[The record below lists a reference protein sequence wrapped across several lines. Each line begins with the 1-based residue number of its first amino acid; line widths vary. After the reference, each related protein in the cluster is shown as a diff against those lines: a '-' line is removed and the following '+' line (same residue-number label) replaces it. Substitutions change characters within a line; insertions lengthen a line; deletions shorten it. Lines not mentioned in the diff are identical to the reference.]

1 MKMFASK
8 KILAA
13 LAVATAFVAA
23 PAWAQDLKA
32 FPDTSRLV
40 AVGGSLTEI
49 VYALGE
55 EGRLVGRDSTA
66 VYPEAALKLP
76 DVGYMR
82 ALSPEGVLSVNPSAL
97 LVLEGSGPKEAL
109 DVLSKASIPYETV
122 PEAFTHDGILAK
134 IKAVGQALGVEAK
147 ADELAAQVDA
157 DLKQAEEMTSDVAT
171 RQKVLFILSM
181 QDGKVQASG
190 TGSAADGIIKLAGAE
205 NAITDY
211 AGYKALTDEAII
223 NAKPDVILM
232 MDRGGDHAATDDALW
247 ANPAIA
253 LTPAGQNKRVIRI
266 DGAYLLGFGPR
277 TAAAIHDLASAI
289 YGDALGGH

>member
-1 MKMFASK
+1 MTLHFSK
-8 KILAA
+8 PLKALT
-13 LAVATAFVAA
+13 LAVALLAT
-23 PAWAQDLKA
+23 PSQAQDLKP

-49 VYALGE
+49 IFALDE

-66 VYPEAALKLP
+66 VYPEEALKLP

-122 PEAFTHDGILAK
+122 PEGFTHEGILAK
-134 IKAVGQALGVEAK
+134 IKAVGQALGVEDRAK
-147 ADELAAQVDA
+147 QLAETVDK
-157 DLKQAEEMTSDVAT
+157 DLKDAEELTRDVPQ

-190 TGSAADGIIKLAGAE
+190 TGSAANGIIALAGAE

-211 AGYKALTDEAII
+211 QGYKALTDEAII

-232 MDRGGDHAATDDALW
+232 MDRGGELAVSDETLFSHPALS
-247 ANPAIA
+247 
-253 LTPAGQNKRVIRI
+253 LTPAGQNKRIVRI

-277 TAAAIHDLASAI
+277 TASAIRDLAKAI
-289 YGDALGGH
+289 YGDSLSGN

>member
-1 MKMFASK
+1 MTLHFSK
-8 KILAA
+8 PLKALT
-13 LAVATAFVAA
+13 LAVALLAT
-23 PAWAQDLKA
+23 PALAQDLKP

-49 VYALGE
+49 IFALGE

-66 VYPEAALKLP
+66 VYPEEALKLP

-122 PEAFTHDGILAK
+122 PEGFTHEGILAK
-134 IKAVGQALGVEAK
+134 IKAVGQALGVEDKAK
-147 ADELAAQVDA
+147 QLAETVDK
-157 DLKQAEEMTSDVAT
+157 DLKDAEELTRNVPQ

-190 TGSAADGIIKLAGAE
+190 TGSEANGIIALAGAE

-211 AGYKALTDEAII
+211 QGYKALTDEAII

-232 MDRGGDHAATDDALW
+232 MDRGGELAVSDETLFSHPALS
-247 ANPAIA
+247 
-253 LTPAGQNKRVIRI
+253 LTPAGQNKRIVRI

-277 TAAAIHDLASAI
+277 TASAIRDLAKAI
-289 YGDALGGH
+289 YGDSLSGN

>member
-1 MKMFASK
+1 MTLHFSK
-8 KILAA
+8 PLKALT
-13 LAVATAFVAA
+13 LAVALLAV
-23 PAWAQDLKA
+23 PALAQDLRP
-32 FPDTSRLV
+32 FPDASRLV

-49 VYALGE
+49 IFALGE

-66 VYPEAALKLP
+66 VYPEEALKLP

-122 PEAFTHDGILAK
+122 PEGFTHEGILAK
-134 IKAVGQALGVEAK
+134 IKAVGQALGVEDKAK
-147 ADELAAQVDA
+147 ELAETVDK
-157 DLKQAEEMTSDVAT
+157 DLKDAEELTRDVPQ

-190 TGSAADGIIKLAGAE
+190 TGSAANGIIALAGAE

-211 AGYKALTDEAII
+211 QGYKALTDEAII

-232 MDRGGDHAATDDALW
+232 MDRGGELAVSDETLFSHPALS
-247 ANPAIA
+247 
-253 LTPAGQNKRVIRI
+253 LTPAGQNKRIVRI

-277 TAAAIHDLASAI
+277 TASAIRDLAKAI
-289 YGDALGGH
+289 YGDSLSGD

>member
-1 MKMFASK
+1 M
-8 KILAA
+8 
-13 LAVATAFVAA
+13 AT
-23 PAWAQDLKA
+23 PTLAQDLKP

-49 VYALGE
+49 IFALGE
-55 EGRLVGRDSTA
+55 EDRLVGRDSTA
-66 VYPEAALKLP
+66 VYPEEALKLP

-122 PEAFTHDGILAK
+122 PEGFTHEGILAK
-134 IKAVGQALGVEAK
+134 IKAVGQALGVEDKAK
-147 ADELAAQVDA
+147 QLAETVDK
-157 DLKQAEEMTSDVAT
+157 DLKDAEELTRDVSQ

-190 TGSAADGIIKLAGAE
+190 TGSAANGIIALAGAE

-211 AGYKALTDEAII
+211 QGYKALTDEAII

-232 MDRGGDHAATDDALW
+232 MDRGGELAVSDETLFSHPALS
-247 ANPAIA
+247 
-253 LTPAGQNKRVIRI
+253 LTPAGQNKRIVRI

-277 TAAAIHDLASAI
+277 TASAIRDLAKAI
-289 YGDALGGH
+289 YGDSLSGN

>member
-1 MKMFASK
+1 MTLHFSK
-8 KILAA
+8 PLKALT
-13 LAVATAFVAA
+13 LAVALLAT
-23 PAWAQDLKA
+23 PALAQDLKP

-49 VYALGE
+49 IFALGE

-66 VYPEAALKLP
+66 VYPEEALKLP

-122 PEAFTHDGILAK
+122 PEGFTHEGILAK
-134 IKAVGQALGVEAK
+134 IKAVGQALGVEDKAK
-147 ADELAAQVDA
+147 QLAETVDK
-157 DLKQAEEMTSDVAT
+157 DLKDAEELTRNVPQ

-190 TGSAADGIIKLAGAE
+190 TGSAANGIIALAGAE

-211 AGYKALTDEAII
+211 QGYKALTDEAII

-232 MDRGGDHAATDDALW
+232 MDRGGELAVSDETLFSHPALS
-247 ANPAIA
+247 
-253 LTPAGQNKRVIRI
+253 LTPAGQNKRIVRI

-277 TAAAIHDLASAI
+277 TASAIRDLAKAI
-289 YGDALGGH
+289 YGDSLSGN

>member
-1 MKMFASK
+1 MTLHFSK
-8 KILAA
+8 PLKALTLAIA
-13 LAVATAFVAA
+13 LLAT
-23 PAWAQDLKA
+23 PALAQDLKP

-49 VYALGE
+49 IFALGE

-66 VYPEAALKLP
+66 VYPEEALKLP

-122 PEAFTHDGILAK
+122 PEGFTHEGILAK
-134 IKAVGQALGVEAK
+134 IKAVGQALGVEDKAK
-147 ADELAAQVDA
+147 QLAETVDK
-157 DLKQAEEMTSDVAT
+157 DLKDAEELTRDVSQ

-190 TGSAADGIIKLAGAE
+190 TGSAANGIIALAGAE

-211 AGYKALTDEAII
+211 QGYKALTDEAII

-232 MDRGGDHAATDDALW
+232 MDRGGELAVSDETLFFHPALS
-247 ANPAIA
+247 
-253 LTPAGQNKRVIRI
+253 LTPAGQNKRIVRI

-277 TAAAIHDLASAI
+277 TASAIRDLAKAI
-289 YGDALGGH
+289 YGDSLSGN

>member
-1 MKMFASK
+1 MTLHFSK
-8 KILAA
+8 PLKALT
-13 LAVATAFVAA
+13 LAVALLATSAQ
-23 PAWAQDLKA
+23 AQDLKP

-49 VYALGE
+49 IFALGE

-66 VYPEAALKLP
+66 VYPEEALKLP

-122 PEAFTHDGILAK
+122 PEGFTHEGILAK
-134 IKAVGQALGVEAK
+134 IKAVGQALGVEDKAK
-147 ADELAAQVDA
+147 QLAETVDQ
-157 DLKQAEEMTSDVAT
+157 DLKDAEELTRDVPQ

-190 TGSAADGIIKLAGAE
+190 TGSAANGIIALAGAE

-211 AGYKALTDEAII
+211 QGYKALTDEAII

-232 MDRGGDHAATDDALW
+232 MDRGGELAVSDETLFSHPALS
-247 ANPAIA
+247 
-253 LTPAGQNKRVIRI
+253 LTPAGQNKRIVRI

-277 TAAAIHDLASAI
+277 TASAIRDLAKAI
-289 YGDALGGH
+289 YGDSLSGN

>member
-1 MKMFASK
+1 MTLHFSK
-8 KILAA
+8 PLKALT
-13 LAVATAFVAA
+13 LAVALLAT
-23 PAWAQDLKA
+23 PAVAQDLKP

-49 VYALGE
+49 IFALGE

-66 VYPEAALKLP
+66 VYPEEALKLP

-122 PEAFTHDGILAK
+122 PEGFTHEGILAK
-134 IKAVGQALGVEAK
+134 IKAVGQALGVEDKAK
-147 ADELAAQVDA
+147 QLAETVDK
-157 DLKQAEEMTSDVAT
+157 DLKDAEELTRDVSQ

-190 TGSAADGIIKLAGAE
+190 TGSAANGIIALAGAE

-211 AGYKALTDEAII
+211 QGYKALTDEAII

-232 MDRGGDHAATDDALW
+232 MDRGGELAVSDETLFSHPALS
-247 ANPAIA
+247 
-253 LTPAGQNKRVIRI
+253 LTPAGQNKRIVRI

-277 TAAAIHDLASAI
+277 TASAIRDLAKAI
-289 YGDALGGH
+289 YGDSLSGN

>member
-1 MKMFASK
+1 MTLHFSK
-8 KILAA
+8 PLRALTLAIA
-13 LAVATAFVAA
+13 LLAT
-23 PAWAQDLKA
+23 PALAQDLKP

-49 VYALGE
+49 IFALGE

-66 VYPEAALKLP
+66 VYPEEALKLP

-122 PEAFTHDGILAK
+122 PEGFTHEGILDK
-134 IKAVGQALGVEAK
+134 IKAVGQALGVEDK
-147 ADELAAQVDA
+147 ANQLAETVDK
-157 DLKQAEEMTSDVAT
+157 DLKDAEELTRDVPQ

-190 TGSAADGIIKLAGAE
+190 TGSAANGIIALAGAE

-211 AGYKALTDEAII
+211 QGYKALTDEAII
-223 NAKPDVILM
+223 NAKPDVVLM
-232 MDRGGDHAATDDALW
+232 MDRGGELAVSDETLFSHPALS
-247 ANPAIA
+247 
-253 LTPAGQNKRVIRI
+253 LTPAGQNKRIVRI

-277 TAAAIHDLASAI
+277 TASAIRDLAKAI
-289 YGDALGGH
+289 YGDSLSGN

>member
-1 MKMFASK
+1 MTLHFSK
-8 KILAA
+8 PLKALT
-13 LAVATAFVAA
+13 LAVALLAT
-23 PAWAQDLKA
+23 PALAQDLKP

-49 VYALGE
+49 IFALGE

-66 VYPEAALKLP
+66 VYPEEALKLP

-122 PEAFTHDGILAK
+122 PEGFTHEGILAK
-134 IKAVGQALGVEAK
+134 IKAVGQALGVEDKAK
-147 ADELAAQVDA
+147 QLAETVDK
-157 DLKQAEEMTSDVAT
+157 DLKDAEELTRNVPQ

-190 TGSAADGIIKLAGAE
+190 TGSAANGIIALAGAE

-211 AGYKALTDEAII
+211 QGYKALTDEAII

-232 MDRGGDHAATDDALW
+232 MDRGGELAVSDETLFSHPALS
-247 ANPAIA
+247 
-253 LTPAGQNKRVIRI
+253 LTPAGQNRRIVRI

-277 TAAAIHDLASAI
+277 TASAIRDLAKAI
-289 YGDALGGH
+289 YGDSLSGN

>member
-1 MKMFASK
+1 MTLHFSK
-8 KILAA
+8 PLKALT
-13 LAVATAFVAA
+13 LAVALMAT
-23 PAWAQDLKA
+23 PTLAQDLKP

-49 VYALGE
+49 IFALGE
-55 EGRLVGRDSTA
+55 EDRLVGRDSTA
-66 VYPEAALKLP
+66 VYPEEALKLP

-122 PEAFTHDGILAK
+122 PEGFTHEGILAK
-134 IKAVGQALGVEAK
+134 IKAVGQALGVEDKAK
-147 ADELAAQVDA
+147 QLAETVDK
-157 DLKQAEEMTSDVAT
+157 DLKDAEELTRDVSQ

-190 TGSAADGIIKLAGAE
+190 TGSAANGIIALAGAE

-211 AGYKALTDEAII
+211 QGYKALTDEAII

-232 MDRGGDHAATDDALW
+232 MDRGGELAVSDETLFSHPALS
-247 ANPAIA
+247 
-253 LTPAGQNKRVIRI
+253 LTPAGQNKRIVRI

-277 TAAAIHDLASAI
+277 TASAIRDLAKAI
-289 YGDALGGH
+289 YGDSLSGN

>member
-1 MKMFASK
+1 MTLHFSK
-8 KILAA
+8 PLKALT
-13 LAVATAFVAA
+13 LAVALLAT
-23 PAWAQDLKA
+23 PALAQDLKP

-49 VYALGE
+49 IFALGE

-66 VYPEAALKLP
+66 VYPEEALKLP

-122 PEAFTHDGILAK
+122 PEGFTHEGILAK
-134 IKAVGQALGVEAK
+134 IKAVGQALGVEDK
-147 ADELAAQVDA
+147 ARQLAETVDK
-157 DLKQAEEMTSDVAT
+157 DLKDAEELTRDVSQ

-181 QDGKVQASG
+181 QDGKIQASG
-190 TGSAADGIIKLAGAE
+190 TGSAANGIIALAGAE

-211 AGYKALTDEAII
+211 QGYKALTDEAII

-232 MDRGGDHAATDDALW
+232 MDRGGELAVSDETLFSHPALS
-247 ANPAIA
+247 
-253 LTPAGQNKRVIRI
+253 LTPAGQNKRIVRI

-277 TAAAIHDLASAI
+277 TASAIRDLAKAI
-289 YGDALGGH
+289 YGDSLSGN

>member
-1 MKMFASK
+1 
-8 KILAA
+8 LAGDA
-13 LAVATAFVAA
+13 CPGA
-23 PAWAQDLKA
+23 
-32 FPDTSRLV
+32 
-40 AVGGSLTEI
+40 GSLTEI
-49 VYALGE
+49 IFALGE

-66 VYPEAALKLP
+66 VYPEEALKLP

-122 PEAFTHDGILAK
+122 PEGFTHEGILAK
-134 IKAVGQALGVEAK
+134 IKAVGQALGVEDKAK
-147 ADELAAQVDA
+147 QLAETVDK
-157 DLKQAEEMTSDVAT
+157 DLKDAEELTRNVPQ

-190 TGSAADGIIKLAGAE
+190 TGSAANGIIALAGAE

-211 AGYKALTDEAII
+211 QGYKALTDEAII

-232 MDRGGDHAATDDALW
+232 MDRGGELAVSDETLFSHPALS
-247 ANPAIA
+247 
-253 LTPAGQNKRVIRI
+253 LTPAGQNKRIVRI

-277 TAAAIHDLASAI
+277 TASAIRDLAKAI
-289 YGDALGGH
+289 YGDSLSGN

>member
-1 MKMFASK
+1 M
-8 KILAA
+8 ILFSRSLKAAA
-13 LAVATAFVAA
+13 LALSVLASPVL
-23 PAWAQDLKA
+23 AQDLTP
-32 FPDTSRLV
+32 FPDPSRLV
-40 AVGGSLTEI
+40 SIGGSLTEI
-49 VYALGE
+49 VYALGK
-55 EGRLVGRDSTA
+55 EGLLVGRDSTA
-66 VYPEAALKLP
+66 VYPEAALTLP

-122 PEAFTHDGILAK
+122 PEGFTHEGILTK
-134 IKAVGQALGVEAK
+134 IRAVGQALDAKDAAEA
-147 ADELAAQVDA
+147 LAAQVDQ
-157 DLKQAEEMTSDVAT
+157 DLKAAEALTKDVTT

-211 AGYKALTDEAII
+211 QGYKALTDEAII
-223 NAKPDVILM
+223 NAKPDLILM

-247 ANPAIA
+247 ANAAIA
-253 LTPAGQNKRVIRI
+253 LTPAGQNKRIVRI

-277 TAAAIHDLASAI
+277 TASAIRDLATAI
-289 YGDALGGH
+289 YGDAVKGH